1 MTLSPTRLTPLFLTA
16 VMCLSEVLGMAGSMT
31 VPALLPV
38 FIGEWGLST
47 AQAGWL
53 GGIAHLGY
61 VLAVPVLLGLT
72 DRLDSRK
79 IYLWSMAL
87 TVLSCAGFALAGDGF
102 WPALL
107 FRALGGVGLAG
118 TYMPGLRILSDH
130 IGGPRAG
137 RCMSFYTA
145 SYGIGVAGSTLAAG
159 LVAGAGG
166 WGAGDWR
173 AAFWVAAGLTLAAT
187 LLAAFLV
194 PATVPRAEDAPPS
207 LAALFDFR
215 PVLRNRPAM
224 GYILAYTAHNWELF
238 GCRGWLVA
246 FLAFAA
252 GAPAG
257 QVPAEVTTLATVI
270 LMVGVAASILGNE
283 AAQRWGRNRFLTFI
297 MLASAAIASVI
308 GFAAALPFWMLAGLA
323 LVYGATITADSASL
337 TVGMVGAAGA
347 GRRGAAMAM
356 HSLMGFA
363 GAFVAPIVFGL
374 ALEAAGGPGQVMGWG
389 AGFLTL
395 AVAVALGPLFLKVL
409 GRR

>member
-1 MTLSPTRLTPLFLTA
+1 MPPFSRSLSPASLTL
-16 VMCLSEVLGMAGSMT
+16 VMCLAEVLGMAGTMT

-38 FIGEWGLST
+38 FIDEWGLST

-72 DRLDSRK
+72 DRLDSRR
-79 IYLWSMAL
+79 IYLWSTAL
-87 TVLSCAGFALAGDGF
+87 TVLSCAGFALAVDGF
-102 WPALL
+102 WSALL

-130 IGGPRAG
+130 ISGPRAG

-159 LVAGAGG
+159 FVAEAAG
-166 WGAGDWR
+166 WR
-173 AAFWVAAGLTLAAT
+173 AAFWVAAVLTLTAF
-187 LLAAFLV
+187 LLAAFRV
-194 PATVPRAEDAPPS
+194 PPTVPKQEDAPPS
-207 LAALFDFR
+207 VAALFDFR

-224 GYILAYTAHNWELF
+224 GYILAYAAHNWELF

-252 GAPAG
+252 GAPGG
-257 QVPAEVTTLATVI
+257 QVPAEVTALATVI
-270 LMVGVAASILGNE
+270 LLMGVAASILGNE
-283 AAQRWGRNRFLTFI
+283 AAQRWGRNRFLTVI
-297 MLASAAIASVI
+297 MLISAAIAAVI
-308 GFAAALPFWMLAGLA
+308 GFAAALPFWALAALS

-337 TVGMVGAAGA
+337 TVGMVGAVGA

-356 HSLMGFA
+356 HSLLGFA
-363 GAFVAPIVFGL
+363 GAFAAPIVFGL
-374 ALEAAGGPGQVMGWG
+374 ALEAAGGPERVSGWG

-395 AVAVALGPLFLKVL
+395 ALAVALGPVFLRTL
-409 GRR
+409 GSR

>member
-1 MTLSPTRLTPLFLTA
+1 MGRFHPLVAMTPAALTL
-16 VMCLSEVLGMAGSMT
+16 VMCLAEVLGMAGTMT

-38 FIGEWGLST
+38 FIDEWSLST
-47 AQAGWL
+47 ARAGWL
-53 GGIAHLGY
+53 GGVAHLGY

-72 DRLDSRK
+72 DRFDSRR
-79 IYLWSMAL
+79 IYLGCTAL
-87 TVLSCAGFALAGDGF
+87 TVLSCAGFALAADGF
-102 WPALL
+102 WSALL

-118 TYMPGLRILSDH
+118 TYMPGLRVLSDH
-130 IGGPRAG
+130 IKGPHAG

-159 LVAGAGG
+159 
-166 WGAGDWR
+166 
-173 AAFWVAAGLTLAAT
+173 FAAGLVGWRGAFWLAAALT
-187 LLAAFLV
+187 AAALALAALRV
-194 PATVPRAEDAPPS
+194 PQTVPREEDAPAGV
-207 LAALFDFR
+207 AALFDFR
-215 PVLRNRPAM
+215 PVLRNRAAM
-224 GYILAYTAHNWELF
+224 GYILGYTAHNWELF

-257 QVPAEVTTLATVI
+257 HVPAEVTVLATVI
-270 LMVGVAASILGNE
+270 LLVGVAASILGNE
-283 AAQRWGRNRFLTFI
+283 AAQRWGRNRFLTVI

-308 GFAAALPFWMLAGLA
+308 GFAAALPFWALAALS

-356 HSLMGFA
+356 HSLLGFA

-374 ALEAAGGPGQVMGWG
+374 ALDAAGGPESVSGWG

-395 AVAVALGPLFLKVL
+395 ALAVATGPVFLRVMG
-409 GRR
+409 GR

>member
-1 MTLSPTRLTPLFLTA
+1 MTLSPARLTL
-16 VMCLSEVLGMAGSMT
+16 VMCLSELLGMAGTMT

-38 FIGEWGLST
+38 FIADWQLTT
-47 AQAGWL
+47 AEAGWL
-53 GGIAHLGY
+53 GGVAHLGY

-79 IYLWSMAL
+79 IYLWSTAL
-87 TVLSCAGFALAGDGF
+87 TVLSCVGFALAGDGF
-102 WPALL
+102 WPAML

-118 TYMPGLRILSDH
+118 TYMPGLRILSEH
-130 IGGPRAG
+130 ISGARAG

-159 LVAGAGG
+159 LVAGAG
-166 WGAGDWR
+166 DWR
-173 AAFWVAAGLTLAAT
+173 AAFWVAAGLTLVAL
-187 LLAAFLV
+187 LLATFLV
-194 PATVPRAEDAPPS
+194 PTTVPKDEDAPPS

-224 GYILAYTAHNWELF
+224 GYILGYTAHNWELF

-257 QVPAEVTTLATVI
+257 QVPSEVTTLATVI

-283 AAQRWGRNRFLTFI
+283 AAQRWGRNRFLTII

-308 GFAAALPFWMLAGLA
+308 GFAAALPFWMLAALA

-356 HSLMGFA
+356 HSLFGFA

-374 ALEAAGGPGQVMGWG
+374 ALEAAGGPEQVAGWG

-395 AVAVALGPLFLKVL
+395 AVAVALGPLFLKIL
-409 GRR
+409 GR

>member
-1 MTLSPTRLTPLFLTA
+1 MTLSPIRLTLVL
-16 VMCLSEVLGMAGSMT
+16 CLSEVLGMAGTMT

-38 FIGEWGLST
+38 FIGDWSLST
-47 AQAGWL
+47 TEAGWL
-53 GGIAHLGY
+53 GGVAHLGY

-79 IYLWSMAL
+79 IYLWSTAL
-87 TVLSCAGFALAGDGF
+87 TVLSCAGFALAGNGF
-102 WPALL
+102 WPAML

-130 IGGPRAG
+130 ISGPRAG

-159 LVAGAGG
+159 LVAGAG
-166 WGAGDWR
+166 DWR
-173 AAFWVAAGLTLAAT
+173 AAFWVAAGLTLTAL

-194 PATVPRAEDAPPS
+194 PATVPKDEDAPPS

-224 GYILAYTAHNWELF
+224 GYILGYTAHNWELF

-252 GAPAG
+252 GAPVG

-283 AAQRWGRNRFLTFI
+283 AAQRWGRNRFLTII
-297 MLASAAIASVI
+297 MLASAAIASMI
-308 GFAAALPFWMLAGLA
+308 GFAAALPFWMLAALA

-356 HSLMGFA
+356 HSLFGFT

-374 ALEAAGGPGQVMGWG
+374 ALEAAGGPGQVVGWG

-395 AVAVALGPLFLKVL
+395 AVAVALGPLFLKIL
-409 GRR
+409 GR

>member
-1 MTLSPTRLTPLFLTA
+1 MTRLSPATLTL
-16 VMCLSEVLGMAGSMT
+16 VMCLSEVLTMAGTMT

-38 FIGEWGLST
+38 FIDDWRLST
-47 AQAGWL
+47 AEAGWL
-53 GGIAHLGY
+53 GGVAHLGY

-72 DRLDSRK
+72 DRLDSRW
-79 IYLWSMAL
+79 IYLCSTAL
-87 TVLSCAGFALAGDGF
+87 TVLSCAGFALAADGF
-102 WPALL
+102 WSGLL
-107 FRALGGVGLAG
+107 FRMLGGVGLAG

-130 IGGPRAG
+130 ISGTRAG

-159 LVAGAGG
+159 FVA
-166 WGAGDWR
+166 GAGDWR
-173 AAFWVAAGLTLAAT
+173 TAFWLAAALTLAAL
-187 LLAAFLV
+187 LLALILV
-194 PATVPRAEDAPPS
+194 PRTVPKAEDAPPS

-224 GYILAYTAHNWELF
+224 GYILGYTAHNWELF

-252 GAPAG
+252 GAPPG
-257 QVPAEVTTLATVI
+257 QVPAHITTLATIV

-283 AAQRWGRNRFLTFI
+283 AAQRWGRNRFLTII
-297 MLASAAIASVI
+297 MLASAAIAAMM
-308 GFAAALPFWMLAGLA
+308 GFAAALPFWMLAALA
-323 LVYGATITADSASL
+323 LVYGCTITADSASL

-356 HSLMGFA
+356 HSLFGFA
-363 GAFVAPIVFGL
+363 GAFFAPIVFGL
-374 ALEAAGGPGQVMGWG
+374 ALESAGGPESVAGWG

-395 AVAVALGPLFLKVL
+395 AVAVAMGPLFLKIL
-409 GRR
+409 GNR

>member
-1 MTLSPTRLTPLFLTA
+1 MTLSPARLTL
-16 VMCLSEVLGMAGSMT
+16 VMCLSEVLTMAGTMT

-38 FIGEWGLST
+38 FIEAWGLTT
-47 AQAGWL
+47 AEAGWL

-79 IYLWSMAL
+79 IYLWSTAVA
-87 TVLSCAGFALAGDGF
+87 VLSCAGFALWADGF
-102 WPALL
+102 WSAML

-118 TYMPGLRILSDH
+118 TYMPGLRVLSDH
-130 IGGPRAG
+130 IAGPRAG

-166 WGAGDWR
+166 WH
-173 AAFWVAAGLTLAAT
+173 AAFWLAAALTLAA
-187 LLAAFLV
+187 LLLGLALI
-194 PATVPRAEDAPPS
+194 PRTVPENAPPS

-215 PVLRNRPAM
+215 PVLRNRKAM
-224 GYILAYTAHNWELF
+224 GYILGYTAHNWELF

-252 GAPAG
+252 GAPQG
-257 QVPAEVTTLATVI
+257 QVPAHVTALATVI

-283 AAQRWGRNRFLTFI
+283 AAQRWGRDRFLTVI
-297 MLASAAIASVI
+297 MLASAAIAAVI
-308 GFAAALPFWMLAGLA
+308 GFASALPYGLLAAIA
-323 LVYGATITADSASL
+323 LVYGCTITADSASL

-356 HSLMGFA
+356 HSLFGFA
-363 GAFVAPIVFGL
+363 GAFVAPIVFGV
-374 ALEAAGGPGQVMGWG
+374 ALETAGGPESVAGWG

-395 AVAVALGPLFLKVL
+395 AAAVAMGPLFLRVL
-409 GRR
+409 GR

>member
-1 MTLSPTRLTPLFLTA
+1 MTLTPARLTL
-16 VMCLSEVLGMAGSMT
+16 VMCLSEVLTMAGTMT

-38 FIGEWGLST
+38 FIEAWGLTT
-47 AQAGWL
+47 AEAGWL

-79 IYLWSMAL
+79 IYLASTAVA
-87 TVLSCAGFALAGDGF
+87 VLSCAGFALWADGF
-102 WPALL
+102 WSGML

-118 TYMPGLRILSDH
+118 TYMPGLRVLSDH
-130 IGGPRAG
+130 IAGPRAG

-145 SYGIGVAGSTLAAG
+145 SYGIGVAGSTLTAG

-166 WGAGDWR
+166 WH
-173 AAFWVAAGLTLAAT
+173 AAFWLAVALTLAA
-187 LLAAFLV
+187 LLLGLV
-194 PATVPRAEDAPPS
+194 LIPRTVPENAPPS

-215 PVLRNRPAM
+215 PVLRNRKAM
-224 GYILAYTAHNWELF
+224 GYILGYTAHNWELF

-252 GAPAG
+252 GAPGG
-257 QVPAEVTTLATVI
+257 QVPAHVTALAAVI

-283 AAQRWGRNRFLTFI
+283 AAQRWGRDRFLTAV
-297 MLASAAIASVI
+297 MLASAAIAAVI
-308 GFAAALPFWMLAGLA
+308 GFASALPYGVLAGLA

-356 HSLMGFA
+356 HSLFGFA
-363 GAFVAPIVFGL
+363 GAFVAPIVFGV
-374 ALEAAGGPGQVMGWG
+374 ALEAAGGPESVAGWG

-395 AVAVALGPLFLKVL
+395 AAAVAMGPLFLRVL
-409 GRR
+409 GR